1 MNAQPKKIQRIE
13 VIRSTQGILSGAI
26 PAMHLGIQTGFSAI
40 SAWFSL
46 PSLWFE
52 APFRVKG
59 KQILKPER
67 ARRNHAE
74 IAQEPPC
81 RKI

>member
-40 SAWFSL
+40 SARFSL

-52 APFRVKG
+52 ALFPVKR
-59 KQILKPER
+59 KQILKREDAEKP
-67 ARRNHAE
+67 RRDRRRTTV
-74 IAQEPPC
+74 P
-81 RKI
+81 